1 MCVEDACMSAV
12 IVDHERLR
20 ILLED
25 HAAFF
30 CCHAAVEV
38 RNAALAG
45 VGCARTCARQRTCA
59 DVLAVLVVTHI
70 ARFIHPLRTVLQIE
84 VRCAAVVH
92 ETVEACICRRKGD
105 AERPCRE
112 SKEIA
117 VEDNALCSR
126 RHPIGTGIHMDCAL
140 IGRQCIVAVFHAG
153 RYLDAAAAEVHAAA
167 VGVRR
172 DAVAVD
178 GHIYGPADGDVALFD
193 LC

>member
-1 MCVEDACMSAV
+1 MSAV
-12 IVDHERLR
+12 IVDRERLC

-25 HAAFF
+25 HAAFVRR
-30 CCHAAVEV
+30 HAAVEV
-38 RNAALAG
+38 CNTALAG
-45 VGCARTCARQRTCA
+45 VGCARTCARQCTCA
-59 DVLAVLVVTHI
+59 DVFAVLVVTHI
-70 ARFIHPLRTVLQIE
+70 ARFIHPLRAILQIE

-92 ETVEACICRRKGD
+92 ETMEACICRRKGD
-105 AERPCRE
+105 AERSCGE
-112 SKEIA
+112 CKEIA

-140 IGRQCIVAVFHAG
+140 IGRQCIVAIFHAG
-153 RYLDAAAAEVHAAA
+153 WYLDAAAAEVHAAA